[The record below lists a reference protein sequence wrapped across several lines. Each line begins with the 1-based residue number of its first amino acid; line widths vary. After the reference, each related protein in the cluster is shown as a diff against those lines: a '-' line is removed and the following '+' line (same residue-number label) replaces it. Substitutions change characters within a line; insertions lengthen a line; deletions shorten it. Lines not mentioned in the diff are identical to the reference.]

1 MKTSSELQAKLLG
14 VWPLLD
20 ERTRRLMAA
29 NEARALGHG
38 GISEVSRA
46 CGLSRKAIAK
56 GIREIEA
63 GTAPPPGRVRQP
75 GAGRKKITAHD
86 PGLMPAMER
95 LIDPTTRGDPESPL
109 RWTCK
114 STRTLAAQL
123 TRQQHPISH
132 MKVAQLLHE
141 QGYSL
146 QGNRKTEDGGDHP
159 DRPRVGLVPAQFR
172 HINTQVRRA
181 LAKGTPVISVDTKKK
196 ELVGNYENKG
206 RKWLPAK
213 KPVKVQGH
221 DFPRPD
227 VPRAYP
233 YGIYDLERNRG
244 FVNAGTDHD
253 TGAFAV
259 ASIRGW
265 WRHEGRRLYREAK
278 RVLITAGTQVPLVG
292 GGGSNGSRLRLWKL
306 ELQKL
311 ANDTGLSLSVCHFPP
326 GTSKWN
332 KIEHRLFSFISS
344 NWRGEPLRDY
354 ETIVKL
360 ISATATAKG
369 LKVTYRL
376 DRRKYPPGRKVTD
389 EEMKQVNIQRHN
401 FHGEWNYTIQPRS
414 SCPK

>member
-1 MKTSSELQAKLLG
+1 MMSFSELQAKLVG

-20 ERTRRLMAA
+20 ERARRLMAA
-29 NEARALGHG
+29 SEARALGHG

-56 GIREIEA
+56 GVREIET
-63 GTAPPPGRVRQP
+63 GTAPPPGRIRQP
-75 GAGRKKITAHD
+75 GAGRKKITARD
-86 PGLMPAMER
+86 PGLLPALER
-95 LIDPTTRGDPESPL
+95 FIEPETRGDPESPL

-123 TRQQHPISH
+123 TRQKHPISH
-132 MKVAQLLHE
+132 MKVAQLLQA

-146 QGNRKTEDGGDHP
+146 QGNRKTEEGGDHP
-159 DRPRVGLVPAQFR
+159 DRDAQFR

-206 RKWLPAK
+206 RQWLPGK
-213 KPVKVQGH
+213 QPVKVQGH

-233 YGIYDLERNRG
+233 YGVYDLERNTG
-244 FVNAGTDHD
+244 FVNVGTDHD

-265 WRHEGRRLYREAK
+265 WRHEGRRLYPEAQH
-278 RVLITAGTQVPLVG
+278 VLITAD

-311 ANDTGLSLSVCHFPP
+311 ADDTGLSLSVCHFPP

-360 ISATATAKG
+360 ISGTATAKG
-369 LKVTYRL
+369 LKVTCRL
-376 DRRKYPPGRKVTD
+376 DRRKYPTGRKVTD
-389 EEMKQVNIQRHN
+389 EEMKHVNIERHK
-401 FHGEWNYTIQPRS
+401 FHGEWNYTISPRS
-414 SCPK
+414 SSPK

>member
-1 MKTSSELQAKLLG
+1 MKSSSELQAKLAS

-29 NEARALGHG
+29 NEARALSHG

-86 PGLMPAMER
+86 PRLMGALER
-95 LIDPTTRGDPESPL
+95 LIDPETRGDPESPL

-123 TRQQHPISH
+123 TRHKHPISH
-132 MKVAQLLHE
+132 MKVDQLLHE

-146 QGNRKTEDGGDHP
+146 QSNRKTEEGGDHP
-159 DRPRVGLVPAQFR
+159 DRDAQFR
-172 HINTQVRRA
+172 HINAQVKRA

-196 ELVGNYENKG
+196 ELVGNYENG
-206 RKWLPAK
+206 GQQWLPAK

-221 DFPRPD
+221 DFPHPD

-233 YGIYDLERNRG
+233 YGVYDLERNTG
-244 FVNAGTDHD
+244 FVNVGTDHD

-265 WRHEGRRLYREAK
+265 WRHEGRRLYPEAED
-278 RVLITAGTQVPLVG
+278 VLITADA
-292 GGGSNGSRLRLWKL
+292 GGSNGSRLRLWKL

-311 ANDTGLSLSVCHFPP
+311 ADETGLSISVCHFPP

-344 NWRGEPLRDY
+344 NWRGQPLRDY

-360 ISATATAKG
+360 ISRTATAKG
-369 LKVTYRL
+369 LRVTCRL
-376 DRRKYPPGRKVTD
+376 DRRKYPTGRKVTD
-389 EEMKQVNIQRHN
+389 EEMTLVNLERHK
-401 FHGEWNYTIQPRS
+401 FHGDWNYTIWPRS
-414 SCPK
+414 S